1 MTKMYN
7 LIGPHLS
14 VNLPDFNL
22 TVPVEALL
30 LIDPAVGDHVAVCFS
45 VLCSPIDRASHR
57 GHQNQPNPNPH
68 DENL

>member
-30 LIDPAVGDHVAVCFS
+30 LIDPAVGDHAAVGLPVFCGPVHVS
-45 VLCSPIDRASHR
+45 LGQVSQQ
-57 GHQNQPNPNPH
+57 G
-68 DENL
+68 